1 MYELLIIDDVAENL
15 RVLQSILQR
24 KDFRIRAATSAQVAL
39 KLIAKKVPDLI
50 ISDVQMPDISG
61 IDLCQQ
67 LAQDDNYKSIPV
79 ILVSAFDDEESV
91 ELAMASHC
99 KDFFLKPYN
108 PQEVLAR
115 IRVQLMRVE
124 QQKRTLRQE
133 VNSAVN
139 QLVDGVANEIST
151 PLGTSILTS
160 THMKETI
167 LHFEQLYQKQQV
179 TSSKLKDF
187 ILFCHDSVDLNLSN
201 LNRVADM
208 MEMFRAISASDRE
221 RVLEDVNL
229 ISAIEKVIAHYH
241 AKLSY
246 MGVVVKLDGPSV
258 TIHTDG
264 YLLQIV
270 LGNLIGNALS
280 HAYIDGSAMPIE
292 IKWQQKEDIIS
303 ICFCDHGR
311 GVESDQLEQI
321 LKPFYTTKRGRAGHV
336 GLSATVAANII
347 MGPLHGE
354 VDLVS
359 DERGLV
365 WQFSFPMKLDD
376 L

>member
-241 AKLSY
+241 AKLSH

-270 LGNLIGNALS
+270 LGNLIGNSLS
-280 HAYIDGSAMPIE
+280 HAYIDDSAMPIE

-311 GVESDQLEQI
+311 GVESEQLEQV

>member
-1 MYELLIIDDVAENL
+1 MYEILILDDVAENL

-39 KLIAKKVPDLI
+39 KLIAKKAPDLI
-50 ISDVQMPDISG
+50 ISDVQMPGVSG
-61 IDLCQQ
+61 IELCHQ
-67 LAQDDNYKSIPV
+67 LAEDENYKSIPI

-91 ELAMASHC
+91 ELAMESHC
-99 KDFFLKPYN
+99 KDFLLKPYN
-108 PQEVLAR
+108 PQEVQTR
-115 IRVQLMRVE
+115 VRVQLMRIE
-124 QQKRTLRQE
+124 QQKRLLHQE

-167 LHFEQLYQKQQV
+167 LHFEQLYKNQQV

-221 RVLEDVNL
+221 RVLEDVSF

-241 AKLSY
+241 AKLSDI
-246 MGVVVKLDGPSV
+246 GIVVKLDGKPI

-270 LGNLIGNALS
+270 LGNLIGNALA
-280 HAYIDGSAMPIE
+280 HAYSGKPEKPIE
-292 IKWQQKEDIIS
+292 IQWQQKGDHIC
-303 ICFCDHGR
+303 ICFIDNGC
-311 GVESDQLEQI
+311 GVDDEQLAQV

-354 VDLVS
+354 VDLTS

-365 WQFSFPMKLDD
+365 WQFSFPIQLDD